1 MKNTTIY
8 IKNMVCNRCIR
19 VVTEDLEKLG
29 IAIDSIEL
37 GKAVI
42 NGELSEV
49 ELMQVEKV
57 LLSGG
62 FELIND
68 RQRQIIEQVKT
79 IIIEHIHHNK
89 YKPASTNFSDF
100 LEQQIGVNY
109 YSLSKLFSSIE
120 GITIEKF
127 TIRQKIERV
136 KELLIY
142 GELSLGEIA
151 FDLGYSSAAHLS
163 GQFKQVTGLTP
174 TAFKKMTGSKRN
186 PLDKIQDTK

>member
-1 MKNTTIY
+1 MKKTTIY

-19 VVTEDLEKLG
+19 AVTEDLEKLG
-29 IAIDSIEL
+29 ITLDSIEL

-42 NGELSEV
+42 KDELSEM

-62 FELIND
+62 FERIND

-79 IIIEHIHHNK
+79 IIIEHVHHDK
-89 YKPASTNFSDF
+89 HKPVSANFSDF
-100 LEQQIGVNY
+100 LERQIGINY

-127 TIRQKIERV
+127 IIRQKIERV

-142 GELSLGEIA
+142 NELSLGEIA
-151 FDLGYSSAAHLS
+151 FDLGYSSLAHLS

-174 TAFKKMTGSKRN
+174 TAFKKMTGSRRN
-186 PLDKIQDTK
+186 PLDQIQDAK

>member
-1 MKNTTIY
+1 
-8 IKNMVCNRCIR
+8 
-19 VVTEDLEKLG
+19 
-29 IAIDSIEL
+29 
-37 GKAVI
+37 
-42 NGELSEV
+42 
-49 ELMQVEKV
+49 MQVEKV

-68 RQRQIIEQVKT
+68 QQRQIIEQVKT
-79 IIIEHIHHNK
+79 IIIEHVHHDK
-89 YKPASTNFSDF
+89 HKLASTNFSDF
-100 LEQQIGVNY
+100 LEQQVGVNY

-120 GITIEKF
+120 GVTIEKF
-127 TIRQKIERV
+127 IILQKIERV

-174 TAFKKMTGSKRN
+174 TAFKKMTGLRRN
-186 PLDKIQDTK
+186 PLDQIQGSK